1 MVNANGPLQFQWSS
15 TQWPVWVRVHK
26 DIKYVKYSFWWYKGT
41 RYNVTH
47 HTKLYVLICSGK
59 LRCAQTMGDHT
70 NSLVHTRRGT
80 RCETT
85 CPQPLQ
91 PVPSPRRVT
100 SKKHS
105 YVCACVWLSVP
116 SSDYRCDRCAM
127 CFNARSLHWR
137 MCGRN
142 IWVCVLVWTNCCA
155 VVYIHG
161 VDGDTGRP
169 RLLTAQLLACWTKLF
184 L

>member
-127 CFNARSLHWR
+127 CFNARSLHSRLTHVWPQYMSVCARLDELLCCCIHPRRGWR
-137 MCGRN
+137 HRQTAPSQSSVIG
-142 IWVCVLVWTNCCA
+142 
-155 VVYIHG
+155 
-161 VDGDTGRP
+161 
-169 RLLTAQLLACWTKLF
+169 LLN
-184 L
+184 